1 MSGGLVSLR
10 AIYRTFFSLF
20 LPRVTHPRCPSD
32 ECVLYDMDVP
42 PFFKKNDLIE
52 LQFSAALVGVSLV
65 GVSLG
70 GRGCTELACAK
81 LVGDLG
87 GPRRD
92 GSCMCSLTL
101 SQG

>member
-42 PFFKKNDLIE
+42 PFFKK
-52 LQFSAALVGVSLV
+52 
-65 GVSLG
+65 
-70 GRGCTELACAK
+70 K
-81 LVGDLG
+81 
-87 GPRRD
+87 
-92 GSCMCSLTL
+92 
-101 SQG
+101 